1 MSPKRAKR
9 PEALAWS
16 LSGHKSPCPI
26 PSAHD
31 RLNEA
36 HYFLHQMKAAYH
48 QPEPFRYNLHAFIQ
62 AIESIFDM
70 LRVDIENAWGFLHS
84 ENESVSF
91 LLAKT
96 CRNLKT
102 SAMLLSIVS
111 L

>member
-1 MSPKRAKR
+1 
-9 PEALAWS
+9 
-16 LSGHKSPCPI
+16 
-26 PSAHD
+26 
-31 RLNEA
+31 
-36 HYFLHQMKAAYH
+36 
-48 QPEPFRYNLHAFIQ
+48 
-62 AIESIFDM
+62 M

-111 L
+111 LWRLNPLTPSLKLLIRFRNNKPFVDPHRM